1 MMAEKMWK
9 LVMEVDLDCRRCSKK
24 IKRTIC
30 KLQEK
35 VKILRI
41 SYDQKNGIVII
52 AGRFDPER
60 VSKKLKDEA
69 GKVIKSIKVE
79 EEKEE
84 PPPPR
89 RSRRRRGVRR
99 RGCRLRLPRMKVPVI
114 SGECGDGDRGSGN

>member
-1 MMAEKMWK
+1 MWK
-9 LVMEVDLDCRRCSKK
+9 LVMEVDLDCHLCSKK

-41 SYDQKNGIVII
+41 SYDQKNGIVTI

-79 EEKEE
+79 EEKEKKPKE
-84 PPPPR
+84 KKEGKVADMNVPEFNLR
-89 RSRRRRGVRR
+89 DRIRGTFTE
-99 RGCRLRLPRMKVPVI
+99 LPGTF
-114 SGECGDGDRGSGN
+114 GESRGSNYWFCC